1 MDCVHTISCWPHAA
15 DNDLGTQGAQA
26 LAPELGKLTQLQTLN
41 LEGEGPARRSC
52 IRVLSA
58 DTDCV
63 IWMTSGRGAAGIQA
77 ETTFGAEGARDLA
90 PELGKLTKLQSLNLD
105 GESCLL
111 WLVVG

>member
-1 MDCVHTISCWPHAA
+1 MLCDGILLYMDCVHTISCGPHAA

-26 LAPELGKLTQLQTLN
+26 LAPELGKLTQLQSLN

-63 IWMTSGRGAAGIQA
+63 IWSWRSGH
-77 ETTFGAEGARDLA
+77 
-90 PELGKLTKLQSLNLD
+90 PS
-105 GESCLL
+105 
-111 WLVVG
+111 